1 MVILAIVQLAQIVFA
16 MIAFSQAWN
25 VELEVPKEEAERRGY
40 KKISRPGQPATA

>member
-1 MVILAIVQLAQIVFA
+1 VQLAQIVFA

-25 VELEVPKEEAERRGY
+25 VEVEVPEEEAKRRGY